1 MWEIR
6 IRWIKEK
13 CEDWEIDTVLRDVDI
28 IKSDVEMKS
37 FAVFFFPP
45 FEICTIKYYEQI
57 VDDER
62 SYFQDIILK
71 HETNLWRK

>member
-1 MWEIR
+1 M
-6 IRWIKEK
+6 
-13 CEDWEIDTVLRDVDI
+13 DI